1 MLKAVA
7 PGKSLTRIDGIPMPP
22 SVNAIYFTR
31 GKNRVLTT
39 VGRTYKEDVKALII
53 KDVMTK
59 PSVEFKNVPMILHLT
74 FYFAQIENKNYQKS
88 GNRFKRIDVSNRIK
102 ILEDAIAETIGIDD
116 CQFLCVIAEKGQA
129 EIESVTMEIYDASS
143 ISSK

>member
-7 PGKSLTRIDGIPMPP
+7 LGKSMMKIESIPMPP

-39 VGRTYKEDVKALII
+39 LGKTYKEDVKAII
-53 KDVMTK
+53 IQHIMSTQQVE
-59 PSVEFKNVPMILHLT
+59 EFKNIPMILHLT
-74 FYFAQIENKNYQKS
+74 FYFSQIENKNYQKS

-102 ILEDAIAETIGIDD
+102 ILEDAISETIGVDD
-116 CQFLCVIAEKGQA
+116 CQFLCVIAEKGQGDT
-129 EIESVTMEIYDASS
+129 ETVTMEIYHANS
-143 ISSK
+143 I

>member
-7 PGKSLTRIDGIPMPP
+7 PGKSLMKIEGVSMPP

-39 VGRTYKEDVKALII
+39 LGKTYKEDIKSVII
-53 KDVMTK
+53 QHIMSTK
-59 PSVEFKNVPMILHLT
+59 QVLEFKNIPMILHLT
-74 FYFAQIENKNYQKS
+74 FFFTHIENKNYQKS

-102 ILEDAIAETIGIDD
+102 ILEDAIAETLGIDD

-129 EIESVTMEIYDASS
+129 QLETVTLEIYDASS
-143 ISSK
+143 I